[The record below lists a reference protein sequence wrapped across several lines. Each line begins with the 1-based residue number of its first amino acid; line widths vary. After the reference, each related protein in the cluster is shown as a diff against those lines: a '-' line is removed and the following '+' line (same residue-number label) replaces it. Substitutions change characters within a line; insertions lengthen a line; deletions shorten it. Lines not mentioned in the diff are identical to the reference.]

1 MDRFERTP
9 APDCLA
15 QARGDLC
22 HSDFTAHAVWDK
34 FRKRKCYDDT
44 RTVLLNISG
53 TTCAFCAGGF
63 AQSPETIEH
72 FRPKAGAH
80 AHKDA
85 VLDWANLFPACMRC
99 QQAKGESFSLEL
111 LKPDE
116 PNYSPWQHFIANAD
130 DGSLE
135 PLHNDEP
142 HRAQVTIQTYDLN
155 RAALKIE
162 RRRAIRQLHNAAAAP
177 LEEYRF
183 LAELFPA

>member
-1 MDRFERTP
+1 MDRFERTG

-15 QARGDLC
+15 QERGDLC
-22 HSDFTAHAVWDK
+22 QGDFTAHAVWDR
-34 FRKRKCYDDT
+34 FRNRNCYGET
-44 RTVLLNISG
+44 RAALLNISG

-63 AQSPETIEH
+63 AQSPETVEH

-80 AHKDA
+80 AHKDS
-85 VLDWANLFPACMRC
+85 VLDWSNLFPACMRC
-99 QQAKGESFSLEL
+99 QQAKGASFSADL

-116 PNYSPWQHFIANAD
+116 SGYSPWQYFIANAD

-135 PLHNDEP
+135 PLSNDEP

-155 RAALKIE
+155 RSALKVE
-162 RRRAIRQLHNAAAAP
+162 RRRAIRQLQSAAAMP
-177 LEEYRF
+177 VDEYRF